1 MDPGSTNSSGKHVW
15 ILWEWSVGRRDQSV
29 IGIYSSWESA
39 REEANRRRL
48 SSPGKEHDWEEW
60 ELRV

>member
-1 MDPGSTNSSGKHVW
+1 MSTETTNNIKKSVW
-15 ILWEWSVGRRDQSV
+15 ILWEWSVGRRDQNV

-39 REEANRRRL
+39 REEANQRRL

-60 ELRV
+60 ELRE